1 MPSAHNKTKMTG
13 DTHMPDTESEFD
25 TQEARESTYDDKGQA
40 SDTSRSSQDRGA
52 GSSRDSN
59 DVPGL
64 KDREAKTSNS
74 YGHTRKG

>member
-1 MPSAHNKTKMTG
+1 MPSANNKTKMTG
-13 DTHMPDTESEFD
+13 DTHLPDTESEFD
-25 TQEARESTYDDKGQA
+25 TQEARESAYDKGQA
-40 SDTSRSSQDRGA
+40 SEKS
-52 GSSRDSN
+52 GSSKDSN

>member
-1 MPSAHNKTKMTG
+1 MPSANNRTKMTG
-13 DTHMPDTESEFD
+13 DTHLPDTESEFD
-25 TQEARESTYDDKGQA
+25 TQEARESSSDKGQA
-40 SDTSRSSQDRGA
+40 SSDAQSSK
-52 GSSRDSN
+52 DSD